1 VRLLAFGPFAFAP
14 TSSVCP
20 GFDNAEF
27 RATAAGNAI
36 PGCVEE
42 GEPYT
47 YDEHGFVATSYV
59 LPTDQYS
66 TQLDPPAH
74 WNENGVLRPAPADSA
89 Q

>member
-1 VRLLAFGPFAFAP
+1 MRLLAFGPFAFAP
-14 TSSVCP
+14 PSPVWP
-20 GFDNAEF
+20 GFNNATF

-36 PGCVEE
+36 PGPVEKVAYAP
-42 GEPYT
+42 G
-47 YDEHGFVATSYV
+47 EHGFVATSYV

>member
-14 TSSVCP
+14 TSPVWP

-36 PGCVEE
+36 PGPVEKVAYAP
-42 GEPYT
+42 G
-47 YDEHGFVATSYV
+47 EHGFVATSYV

-66 TQLDPPAH
+66 TQFDPPAH

>member
-1 VRLLAFGPFAFAP
+1 MRLLAFGPFAFAP
-14 TSSVCP
+14 TSPVCP
-20 GFDNAEF
+20 GFDNATF

-47 YDEHGFVATSYV
+47 YDEQGFVATSYV
-59 LPTDQYS
+59 LPTGQYS
-66 TQLDPPAH
+66 TQFDPPAH